1 MDTSEKAKKVSQKAV
16 KEEVQEEEAPVVPF
30 KKKNP
35 VKRVMSEK
43 QKDNLKKGL
52 EALKAKRAMLKKTE
66 EEEDK
71 MMKEHNPIAA
81 EQKEGEK
88 YLKAKKQRAARP
100 APPPFATRSE
110 LVAFKNE
117 MLSMYKPS
125 EIVKEVVKE
134 VPVSVEKI
142 VEVEKRV
149 EIPTT
154 RVITGKEMLD
164 KIFFNR

>member
-1 MDTSEKAKKVSQKAV
+1 
-16 KEEVQEEEAPVVPF
+16 
-30 KKKNP
+30 
-35 VKRVMSEK
+35 
-43 QKDNLKKGL
+43 
-52 EALKAKRAMLKKTE
+52 ML
-66 EEEDK
+66 
-71 MMKEHNPIAA
+71 
-81 EQKEGEK
+81 
-88 YLKAKKQRAARP
+88 
-100 APPPFATRSE
+100 FRS
-110 LVAFKNE
+110 FKNE
-117 MLSMYKPS
+117 LLSMYKPS